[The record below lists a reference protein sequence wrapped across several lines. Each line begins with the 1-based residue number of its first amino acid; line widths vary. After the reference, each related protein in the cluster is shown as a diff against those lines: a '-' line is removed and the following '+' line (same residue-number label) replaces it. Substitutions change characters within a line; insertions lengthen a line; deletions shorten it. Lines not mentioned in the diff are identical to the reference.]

1 MQMRARKPKGNTLKA
16 WTSVWRVAAKRKCE
30 PSNVL
35 QMCFICINCPHS
47 RSSFRVYLHTLSV
60 LTLQFRLSCLK
71 LSVCTWMPMP
81 WDFLNVSSDFFLPC
95 THSDTPV
102 MFLKNWLTKKTD
114 VPGLRG
120 CCCRPLLNH
129 HQHLF
134 CVKSLLHSIPK
145 SMWACLFWR
154 LQHTVRH

>member
-1 MQMRARKPKGNTLKA
+1 M
-16 WTSVWRVAAKRKCE
+16 SVWRVAAKRKCE

-60 LTLQFRLSCLK
+60 LTLQFRFSYLK
-71 LSVCTWMPMP
+71 LCLYAHECQWRGIFWMLAVI
-81 WDFLNVSSDFFLPC
+81 FFFLPC

-134 CVKSLLHSIPK
+134 CVRSLLHSIPK

-154 LQHTVRH
+154 LQRTVRH